1 MNIDKIQKIALD
13 GELFTAEKFQQ
24 HRSRW
29 LASGGSVDDA
39 VGFVRDLN
47 QRGELTDFQ
56 AAALRAGV
64 PGPYRLGPFQVTG
77 RLLAGRL
84 GNVFRAEHVE
94 FHQPVS
100 LKIFPAA
107 LGRSKERVARL
118 GRETRI
124 ALEVDHLHVVKAF
137 QVGRVGEVTFIA
149 FEELTGGTLQ
159 QRLEKDERLPYIEAC
174 QLIEQ
179 AALGLGYLHSQL
191 IIHRDICPA
200 NLWVSPHGLVKIM
213 EFGAARDAMSY
224 LDSND
229 WGRLTL
235 DARGPAEAPQVLG
248 RYDYMPAEQARD
260 PHAANVASDLYC
272 LGSTLYHCLTGQ
284 VPFPSPDPVRQVLR
298 HAEETPAPLTDFV
311 RNIPEALQEVVSK
324 VLAKNPDDRYAS
336 AEEFA
341 SALDEIVPP
350 AVLPQLEPLSPD
362 FLNWLQSSAAKGSP
376 DLPEVVEYPTAFRE
390 FANYVSQVR

>member
-1 MNIDKIQKIALD
+1 MNIDKIRKIALE
-13 GELFTAEKFQQ
+13 GELFTAEQFD
-24 HRSRW
+24 RLRREW
-29 LASGGSVDDA
+29 LEAGKSVDDG
-39 VGFVRDLN
+39 VGFVRELA

-56 AAALRAGV
+56 AAALRAGI
-64 PGPYRLGPFQVTG
+64 PGPYRLGPFRVTG

-94 FHQPVS
+94 SHQSVS

-107 LGRSKERVARL
+107 LGRSRERLARL

-159 QRLEKDERLPYIEAC
+159 QRLERDGRLPYIAAC
-174 QLIEQ
+174 QLLQQ

-200 NLWVSPHGLVKIM
+200 NLWVTEHGLVKIM

-224 LDSND
+224 LDAQD

-235 DARGPAEAPQVLG
+235 DVMKSSESPQVLG

-260 PHAANVASDLYC
+260 PHSANVASDLYC
-272 LGSTLYHCLTGQ
+272 LGCTLYHCLTGQ
-284 VPFPSPDPVRQVLR
+284 VPFPNPNPVRQVLQ
-298 HAEETPAPLTDFV
+298 HAEETPPSLANFARD
-311 RNIPEALQEVVSK
+311 IPEALQEIISK
-324 VLAKNPDDRYAS
+324 ALAKHPEDRFGS

-341 SALDEIVPP
+341 TALSEIVPP
-350 AVLPQLEPLSPD
+350 AVLPELQPLSPD
-362 FLNWLQSSAAKGSP
+362 FLSWLQLSASKTSP
-376 DLPEVVEYPTAFRE
+376 DLPEIVEYPAAFRE

>member
-1 MNIDKIQKIALD
+1 MDIDKIRKNAID
-13 GELFTAEKFQQ
+13 GGLFAAEQFDQ

-29 LASGGSVDDA
+29 LSKGGSVDDGA
-39 VGFVRDLN
+39 AFLRDLTA
-47 QRGELTDFQ
+47 QGELTEFQ
-56 AAALRAGV
+56 ASALNAGV

-84 GNVFRAEHVE
+84 GNVFRAEHVDS
-94 FHQPVS
+94 HQPVS

-107 LGRSKERVARL
+107 LGRSRERLARL

-159 QRLEKDERLPYIEAC
+159 QRLERDTKLPYIEAC
-174 QLIEQ
+174 QLVQQ
-179 AALGLGYLHSQL
+179 AALGLGYLHAQL

-200 NLWVSPHGLVKIM
+200 NLWVTEHGLVKIL

-224 LDSND
+224 LDAQD

-235 DARGPAEAPQVLG
+235 NVMKSKLPEVLG
-248 RYDYMPAEQARD
+248 SYDYMPAEQARD
-260 PHAANVASDLYC
+260 PHSANVASDLYC
-272 LGSTLYHCLTGQ
+272 LGCTLYHCLTGQ
-284 VPFPSPDPVRQVLR
+284 VPFPNADPVRQMLQ
-298 HAEETPAPLTDFV
+298 HAEQPPPPLTRFV
-311 RNIPEALQEVVSK
+311 RGIPEALQQVVSK
-324 VLAKNPDDRYAS
+324 VLAKNPDERYVS
-336 AEEFA
+336 AEEFS
-341 SALDEIVPP
+341 SALAEIVPP
-350 AVLPQLEPLSPD
+350 AVLPELEPLSEE
-362 FLNWLQSSAAKGSP
+362 FLNWLQASAIKASP
-376 DLPEVVEYPTAFRE
+376 ELPDIGESPTAFRE

>member
-1 MNIDKIQKIALD
+1 MHIDKIREIAVA
-13 GELFTAEKFQQ
+13 GELFTAERFDQ
-24 HRSRW
+24 HRRQW
-29 LASGGSVDDA
+29 LAGGGSVDDG
-39 VGFVRDLN
+39 VGFLRELT

-56 AAALRAGV
+56 ASALRAGI
-64 PGPYRLGPFQVTG
+64 PGPYRLGPFRVTG

-94 FHQPVS
+94 TRQPVS

-107 LGRSKERVARL
+107 LGRSRERLARL

-149 FEELTGGTLQ
+149 FEVLTGGSLQ
-159 QRLEKDERLPYIEAC
+159 QRLEQDTRLPYIEAC
-174 QLIEQ
+174 QLIQQ
-179 AALGLGYLHSQL
+179 AALGLGYLHAQL

-200 NLWVSPHGLVKIM
+200 NLWVTEHGLVKIM

-224 LDSND
+224 LDAQD

-235 DARGPAEAPQVLG
+235 DVMKSNDPPQVLG

-272 LGSTLYHCLTGQ
+272 LGCTLYHCLTGQ
-284 VPFPSPDPVRQVLR
+284 VPFPNPDPVRQVLQ
-298 HAEETPAPLTDFV
+298 HAEEIPPPLASLV
-311 RNIPEALQEVVSK
+311 RGIPEALQQIVSK
-324 VLAKNPDDRYAS
+324 ALAKSPSERFGS
-336 AEEFA
+336 AEEFS
-341 SALDEIVPP
+341 SALAELVPP
-350 AVLPQLEPLSPD
+350 AVLPELEPLSPE
-362 FLNWLQSSAAKGSP
+362 FLTWLQVSASKVAA
-376 DLPEVVEYPTAFRE
+376 DLPEVVEYPLAYRE
-390 FANYVSQVR
+390 FASYVAQVR

>member
-1 MNIDKIQKIALD
+1 MNIDKIRKLALD
-13 GELFTAEKFQQ
+13 GELFTTEQFD
-24 HRSRW
+24 RLRREW
-29 LASGGSVDDA
+29 LAGGKSVDDG
-39 VGFVRDLN
+39 VGFVRELA

-56 AAALRAGV
+56 AAALRAGI
-64 PGPYRLGPFQVTG
+64 PGPYRLGPFRVTG

-84 GNVFRAEHVE
+84 GNVFRAEHIE
-94 FHQPVS
+94 SHQPVS

-107 LGRSKERVARL
+107 LGRSRERLARL

-149 FEELTGGTLQ
+149 FEALTGGTLQ
-159 QRLEKDERLPYIEAC
+159 QRFERDVRLPYIEAC
-174 QLIEQ
+174 QLIQQ

-200 NLWVSPHGLVKIM
+200 NLWVTGHGLVKIM

-224 LDSND
+224 LDAQD

-235 DARGPAEAPQVLG
+235 DVMKSSEPPQVLG

-260 PHAANVASDLYC
+260 PHSANVTSDLYC
-272 LGSTLYHCLTGQ
+272 LGCTLYHCLTGQ
-284 VPFPSPDPVRQVLR
+284 VPFPNPDPVRQVLQ
-298 HAEETPAPLTDFV
+298 HAEETPPPLANFA
-311 RNIPEALQEVVSK
+311 RNIPEALQEVLSK
-324 VLAKNPDDRYAS
+324 ALAKQPEDRFGS

-341 SALDEIVPP
+341 AALSEIVPP
-350 AVLPQLEPLSPD
+350 AVLPELQPLSPD
-362 FLNWLQSSAAKGSP
+362 FLSWLQISASKTSP
-376 DLPEVVEYPTAFRE
+376 DLPEIVEYPSAFRE

>member
-1 MNIDKIQKIALD
+1 MHIDKIRKIAIE
-13 GELFTAEKFQQ
+13 GELFTVEQSDQYRRQWMAG
-24 HRSRW
+24 
-29 LASGGSVDDA
+29 GGSVDDS
-39 VGFVRDLN
+39 VGFVRELA
-47 QRGELTDFQ
+47 QQGVLTDFQ
-56 AAALRAGV
+56 ASALRAGI
-64 PGPYRLGPFQVTG
+64 PGPYRLGPFRVTG

-94 FHQPVS
+94 SNQPVS

-107 LGRSKERVARL
+107 LGRSRERLARL

-149 FEELTGGTLQ
+149 FEVLTGGTLQ
-159 QRLEKDERLPYIEAC
+159 QRLERDTKLPYIEAC
-174 QLIEQ
+174 QLIQQ
-179 AALGLGYLHSQL
+179 AALGLGYLHAQL

-200 NLWVSPHGLVKIM
+200 NLWVTENGLVKIM

-224 LDSND
+224 LDAQD

-235 DARGPAEAPQVLG
+235 DVMKSSEAPQVLG

-272 LGSTLYHCLTGQ
+272 LGCTLYHCLTGQ
-284 VPFPSPDPVRQVLR
+284 VPFPNPDPVRQVLQ
-298 HAEETPAPLTDFV
+298 HAEHAPPPLASLV
-311 RNIPEALQEVVSK
+311 RGVPEALQEIISK
-324 VLAKNPDDRYAS
+324 ALAKNPDERFAS
-336 AEEFA
+336 AEEF
-341 SALDEIVPP
+341 STALAELVPP
-350 AVLPQLEPLSPD
+350 AVLPELEPLSPE
-362 FLNWLQSSAAKGSP
+362 FLSWLQVSAAKASP
-376 DLPEVVEYPTAFRE
+376 DLPDVVEYPPAFRE

>member
-13 GELFTAEKFQQ
+13 GELFTAEQFQQ

-29 LASGGSVDDA
+29 LAGGGSVDDS

-56 AAALRAGV
+56 ASALRAGV
-64 PGPYRLGPFQVTG
+64 PGPYRMGPFQVTG

-84 GNVFRAEHVE
+84 GNVFRAEQVE

-107 LGRSKERVARL
+107 LGRSRERLARL

-149 FEELTGGTLQ
+149 FEELTGGTLK
-159 QRLEKDERLPYIEAC
+159 QRLEQVGRLPFIEAC
-174 QLIEQ
+174 QLIQQ
-179 AALGLGYLHSQL
+179 AALGLSYLHGQL

-200 NLWVSPHGLVKIM
+200 NLWVTQHGLVKIM

-224 LDSND
+224 LDAQD

-235 DARGPAEAPQVLG
+235 DVMKSSEPPQVLG

-260 PHAANVASDLYC
+260 PHSANVASDLYC
-272 LGSTLYHCLTGQ
+272 LGSTLFHCLTGQ
-284 VPFPSPDPVRQVLR
+284 VPFPNPDPVRQVLQ
-298 HAEETPAPLTDFV
+298 HAEDSPPPLAKFARD
-311 RNIPEALQEVVSK
+311 IPEALQQIVTK
-324 VLAKNPDDRYAS
+324 VLAKRPEDRYGS
-336 AEEFA
+336 VEEFA
-341 SALDEIVPP
+341 TALSEVVPP
-350 AVLPQLEPLSPD
+350 AVLPELQPLSAD
-362 FLNWLQSSAAKGSP
+362 FLSWLQSSASKTSP
-376 DLPEVVEYPTAFRE
+376 ELPEIVEYPPAFAE
-390 FANYVSQVR
+390 FAKYVSQVK

>member
-1 MNIDKIQKIALD
+1 MNIEKVRKIAID
-13 GELFTAEKFQQ
+13 ARLFSAEQFDQ
-24 HRSRW
+24 HRREW
-29 LASGGSVDDA
+29 LAGGGSIDD
-39 VGFVRDLN
+39 GGSFVRDLA
-47 QRGELTDFQ
+47 QKGELNEFQ
-56 AAALRAGV
+56 ATALRAGV
-64 PGPYRLGPFQVTG
+64 PGPYRLGPFEVTG
-77 RLLAGRL
+77 RLLVGRL
-84 GNVFRAEHVE
+84 GNVFHAKHVE
-94 FHQPVS
+94 FHQSVS

-107 LGRSKERVARL
+107 LGRSKERLARL

-137 QVGRVGEVTFIA
+137 QIGRVGEVTFIA
-149 FEELTGGTLQ
+149 FEELVGSTLQ
-159 QRLEKDERLPYIEAC
+159 QRLETSEKLRYIEAC

-191 IIHRDICPA
+191 IIHRDFCPA
-200 NLWVSPHGLVKIM
+200 NLWVTPNGLVKIM

-235 DARGPAEAPQVLG
+235 DTRQPAGPPQVLG

-284 VPFPSPDPVRQVLR
+284 VPFPCPDPVRQVLK
-298 HAEETPAPLTDFV
+298 HAEETPAPLADFAP
-311 RNIPEALQEVVSK
+311 NIPEALQQVVSK
-324 VLAKNPDDRYAS
+324 VLSKNPDERFAS

-341 SALDEIVPP
+341 SALSEIVPP
-350 AVLPQLEPLSPD
+350 AVLPELEPLSPD
-362 FLNWLQSSAAKGSP
+362 FLSWLQSSVSNAAP
-376 DLPEVVEYPTAFRE
+376 DLPEVVEYPPALRE

>member
-1 MNIDKIQKIALD
+1 MERADI
-13 GELFTAEKFQQ
+13 
-24 HRSRW
+24 
-29 LASGGSVDDA
+29 
-39 VGFVRDLN
+39 RDL
-47 QRGELTDFQ
+47 
-56 AAALRAGV
+56 
-64 PGPYRLGPFQVTG
+64 
-77 RLLAGRL
+77 
-84 GNVFRAEHVE
+84 
-94 FHQPVS
+94 S
-100 LKIFPAA
+100 
-107 LGRSKERVARL
+107 
-118 GRETRI
+118 
-124 ALEVDHLHVVKAF
+124 
-137 QVGRVGEVTFIA
+137 EVTFIA
-149 FEELTGGTLQ
+149 FEELSGGTLQ
-159 QRLEKDERLPYIEAC
+159 QRLEKDGRLPYIEAC

-200 NLWVSPHGLVKIM
+200 NLWVTEHGLVKIM

-235 DARGPAEAPQVLG
+235 DTRGPAEAPQVLG

-284 VPFPSPDPVRQVLR
+284 VPFPSPDPVRQVLK
-298 HAEETPAPLTDFV
+298 HAEETPAPLTDFA

-341 SALDEIVPP
+341 SVLSEIVPP
-350 AVLPQLEPLSPD
+350 AVLPELEPLSPD
-362 FLNWLQSSAAKGSP
+362 FLNWLQSSAAKGTP
-376 DLPEVVEYPTAFRE
+376 DLPEVVEYPPAFRE

>member
-1 MNIDKIQKIALD
+1 MQIDKIGTLAIN
-13 GELFTAEKFQQ
+13 GELFTAEQFEQ
-24 HRSRW
+24 HRRAW
-29 LASGGSVDDA
+29 VTNGGSMDDA
-39 VGFVRDLN
+39 VGFVRELT

-56 AAALRAGV
+56 AAALRAGI
-64 PGPYRLGPFQVTG
+64 PGPYRLGPFRVTG

-94 FHQPVS
+94 SQQPVS

-107 LGRSKERVARL
+107 LGRSRERLARL

-159 QRLEKDERLPYIEAC
+159 QRLEQDGRLPYIEAC
-174 QLIEQ
+174 QLIQQ
-179 AALGLGYLHSQL
+179 AALGLGYLHTQL

-200 NLWVSPHGLVKIM
+200 NLWVTEHGLVKIM

-224 LDSND
+224 LDAQD

-235 DARGPAEAPQVLG
+235 DVMKSNEAPQVLG

-272 LGSTLYHCLTGQ
+272 LGCTLFHTLTGQ
-284 VPFPSPDPVRQVLR
+284 VPFPNPDPVRQVLQ
-298 HAEETPAPLTDFV
+298 HAEDTPPPLAKFV
-311 RNIPEALQEVVSK
+311 RGLPEALQQVVSK
-324 VLAKNPDDRYAS
+324 ALAKQPEERFAS

-341 SALDEIVPP
+341 TALSEIVPP
-350 AVLPQLEPLSPD
+350 AVLPELQPLSTD
-362 FLNWLQSSAAKGSP
+362 FLSWLQTSASKASP
-376 DLPEVVEYPTAFRE
+376 DLPEIVEYPSAFRE

>member
-1 MNIDKIQKIALD
+1 MYIDKIRNIAID
-13 GELFTAEKFQQ
+13 GELFTAEQFDQLRRQ
-24 HRSRW
+24 W
-29 LASGGSVDDA
+29 LAGGGSVDDG
-39 VGFVRDLN
+39 VGFVRGLTES
-47 QRGELTDFQ
+47 GELTVFQ
-56 AAALRAGV
+56 AAALRSGI
-64 PGPYRLGPFQVTG
+64 PGPYRLGPFRVTG

-84 GNVFRAEHVE
+84 GNVFRAVHVE
-94 FHQPVS
+94 SQQPVS

-107 LGRSKERVARL
+107 LGRSRERLARL

-159 QRLEKDERLPYIEAC
+159 QRLERDTKLPYIEAC
-174 QLIEQ
+174 QLIQQ

-191 IIHRDICPA
+191 IIHRDICPE
-200 NLWVSPHGLVKIM
+200 NLWVTDHGLVKIM

-224 LDSND
+224 LDAQD

-235 DARGPAEAPQVLG
+235 DAMKSSEPPQVLG

-272 LGSTLYHCLTGQ
+272 LGCTLYHCLTGQ
-284 VPFPSPDPVRQVLR
+284 VPFPSPDPVRQVLQ
-298 HAEETPAPLTDFV
+298 HAKDAPPPLVSLV
-311 RNIPEALQEVVSK
+311 RGVPEALQEAILKS
-324 VLAKNPDDRYAS
+324 LAKNPADRYAS
-336 AEEFA
+336 AEEFS
-341 SALDEIVPP
+341 SALAEIVPP
-350 AVLPQLEPLSPD
+350 AVLPELEPPSQE
-362 FLNWLQSSAAKGSP
+362 FLTWLQASDSKTSP
-376 DLPEVVEYPTAFRE
+376 DLPEVVEYPAAFRE